1 MKEGSVLITG
11 GAGFVGT
18 SLAIG
23 LNARCPALDVIC
35 LDNLSRR
42 GSEHNISR
50 LEDEG
55 IEFVHGD
62 IRNREDLQ
70 FRDAN
75 FFLILDCSAE
85 PSVLSGFNSPDH
97 MTRTNLVGSLNCFEL
112 ARHHS
117 SDLIFLSTSRVYP
130 IGPLRELNIREEET
144 RFELGTQ
151 EIEGA
156 SEKGVS
162 EKFPIRGGRSLYG
175 ATKYS
180 SELVLQEYASSFGFN
195 AIINRCGVIAGPWQM
210 GKVDQGVFTFWLL
223 SHYFEDSLQYIG
235 FGGTG
240 KQVRDVIHVDDL
252 IDLIEVQI
260 EDMDTLSG
268 EVFNVG
274 GGREYSLSLLEATEM
289 CREITGNKV
298 PIEPVDEER
307 PGDIP
312 LYISDN
318 SKVEKKT
325 GWSPSKSPKEVL
337 SDTHAWIESNESIFE

>member
-1 MKEGSVLITG
+1 MNESSVLITG
-11 GAGFVGT
+11 GAGFVGS

-23 LNARCPALDVIC
+23 LNARYPALDVIC

-55 IEFVHGD
+55 VEFVHGD
-62 IRNREDLQ
+62 IRSREDLE

-75 FFLILDCSAE
+75 LSLILDCSAE
-85 PSVLSGFNSPDH
+85 PSVLSGFNSPDQ

-112 ARHHS
+112 ARRHS
-117 SDLIFLSTSRVYP
+117 AEFIFLSTSRVYP
-130 IGPLRELNIREEET
+130 IGPLRELNIREGKT

-156 SEKGVS
+156 SKNGVS
-162 EKFPIRGGRSLYG
+162 EEFPIRGGRSLYG

-180 SELVLQEYASSFGFN
+180 SEVVLQEYASSFGVN
-195 AIINRCGVIAGPWQM
+195 AVINRCGVIAGPWQM
-210 GKVDQGVFTFWLL
+210 GKVDQGVFTFWLM
-223 SHYFEDSLQYIG
+223 SHYFENPLQYIG
-235 FGGTG
+235 FEGTG
-240 KQVRDVIHVDDL
+240 KQVRDVIHIDDL

-325 GWSPSKSPKEVL
+325 GWSPCKGPTEVL
-337 SDTHAWIESNESIFE
+337 SDTHAWLERKGFIFE